1 MIRAANKTDEGA
13 ISQCVH
19 TAFEPY
25 ISRLGKPPGP
35 MLDDYAQVIDQDQV
49 FVITL
54 DGVIAGLT
62 VLKKAQETL
71 LLETLAV
78 HPIYQGQGLGK
89 TLLNYVETLAAKE
102 GYETLQLYTHE
113 KMTENIVMYQRCGYV
128 EIKRCTEKGYQRV
141 YMEKP
146 VKHLSDRVIV

>member
-1 MIRAANKTDEGA
+1 
-13 ISQCVH
+13 
-19 TAFEPY
+19 
-25 ISRLGKPPGP
+25 

-62 VLKKAQETL
+62 VLKKTKETL

-89 TLLNYVETLAAKE
+89 TMLNYVETLAAKE
-102 GYETLQLYTHE
+102 GYERLQLYTHE
-113 KMTENIVMYQRCGYV
+113 KMTENIAMYQRHGYI
-128 EIKRCTEKGYQRV
+128 EIKRCSEKGYQRV

-146 VKHLSDRVIV
+146 VELVIE